1 MPIDNARIKTLDQE
15 LRELKKAVDRM
26 YQLTSV
32 ERLNYAMIESQ
43 FENLKARNQE
53 WVNKNSEAEKKLQ
66 ETLSATEQIMNQ
78 TRQEE
83 ARQKAEIQVMWT
95 KARGRY
101 QELEKMFD
109 MTDKKVIKEH
119 LKSLEAVAA

>member
-15 LRELKKAVDRM
+15 LKELKKAVDRM

-53 WVNKNSEAEKKLQ
+53 WVNKNNEAEKKLQ
-66 ETLSATEQIMNQ
+66 ETLNAADQIMNQ

-109 MTDKKVIKEH
+109 MADKKVIKEH